1 MSEKDNLPEADGT
14 QEHLE
19 APKEVET
26 PKEVEIE
33 VEASEEAEIESET
46 EIEEKISEGTE
57 IEVEVEAEVEVEVE
71 VETNKKTE
79 IEAEAQTEV
88 ENEKDAN
95 TSNEVEVETEIEVEP
110 VKDVESSEGTE
121 LKSSENSDDAINEI
135 DASNAEDAE
144 DTDNSERHELTEK
157 DYHAMSME
165 ALVDEMETL
174 VNNRKIQVIR
184 DHVDTIRSEFNA
196 KFSALLEEKKE
207 AFLAD
212 GGNSIDFRFSNPV
225 KAKFNEVYK
234 TYRNKRKAY
243 YKNLES
249 SLQANL
255 SKRLGIIEEIKGLIN
270 VEENI
275 NTTYKHFKEL
285 QESWRNAGPIPRDKY
300 NNVWNNYHHHVEI
313 FYDFLHLNRDLR
325 DLDFKHNLEQKLKII
340 ERAEELAKDD
350 NSNRAFR
357 ELQALHKIWKEE
369 LGPVER
375 ERREE
380 IWERFSAAT
389 KAIHEKRQEYYK
401 ELDKAY
407 EKNLEIKHS
416 IIDKIDE
423 VTADEANNH
432 AAWQK
437 KIKII
442 EDLREQFFNAG
453 KVPIK
458 VNEKTWA
465 KFKESVRAFNRKKNS
480 FYKTLKKEQYKNLQE
495 KLELIKIAEANKD
508 STDFA
513 ATTPLMK
520 KIQSDW
526 KKIGHVPRRESD
538 KIWKQF
544 KKACNAYFEKLHA
557 SKNAVNEEEV
567 KALEE
572 KNALLENLKSLKFT
586 EDKKENL
593 KLIREQIDA
602 WKAIGHVPYNK
613 RSINKKFNTAI
624 DGLYNKLDISKKETE
639 LLKYNTKLDTL
650 SNDKRSLDN
659 EHNFIRKKIDEVKS
673 EINQLENNLQFFS
686 NVEDENPLVK
696 EVHKNI
702 ERHKNQL
709 SLWEEK
715 LRKIKTYY

>member
-1 MSEKDNLPEADGT
+1 MSEKDNLQEADGA
-14 QEHLE
+14 QEPIE
-19 APKEVET
+19 VKTEKVSAKEVET
-26 PKEVEIE
+26 ETEV
-33 VEASEEAEIESET
+33 EAEIEEEPKSSKKT
-46 EIEEKISEGTE
+46 DDPLDEIE
-57 IEVEVEAEVEVEVE
+57 
-71 VETNKKTE
+71 
-79 IEAEAQTEV
+79 
-88 ENEKDAN
+88 
-95 TSNEVEVETEIEVEP
+95 
-110 VKDVESSEGTE
+110 
-121 LKSSENSDDAINEI
+121 
-135 DASNAEDAE
+135 ASNAEDAE
-144 DTDNSERHELTEK
+144 DADNSERHELTEK

-165 ALVDEMETL
+165 DLVNEFESL

-184 DHVDTIRSEFNA
+184 DHVDIIRSEFNA
-196 KFSALLEEKKE
+196 KFSEILEEKKE
-207 AFLAD
+207 EFLAD

-225 KAKFNEVYK
+225 KSKFNEVYK
-234 TYRNKRKAY
+234 AYRTKQKAY

-255 SKRLGIIEEIKGLIN
+255 SKRLEIIEEIKGLIN

-357 ELQALHKIWKEE
+357 EIQALHKIWKEE

-375 ERREE
+375 EKREE

-389 KAIHEKRQEYYK
+389 KAIHEKRQEYFK
-401 ELDKAY
+401 ELDKAF
-407 EKNLEIKHS
+407 EKNLEVKHE
-416 IIDKIDE
+416 IIAKIYE
-423 VTADEANNH
+423 VTADDSNNH
-432 AAWQK
+432 SAWQK
-437 KIKII
+437 KIKIV
-442 EDLREQFFNAG
+442 EDLRTQFFNAG

-458 VNEKTWA
+458 VNEETWA

-480 FYKTLKKEQYKNLQE
+480 FYKGLKKDQYQNLQK

-513 ATTPLMK
+513 VTTPLMK

-526 KKIGHVPRRESD
+526 KAIGHVPRRESD

-544 KKACNAYFEKLHA
+544 KAACNAYFDKMHE
-557 SKNAVNEEEV
+557 SKNAASEEET
-567 KALEE
+567 KAFEL
-572 KNALLENLKSLKFT
+572 KTALLESMKKIKFSD
-586 EDKKENL
+586 DKKSNL
-593 KLIREQIDA
+593 KLIKEQVEA

-613 RSINKKFNTAI
+613 RSINKKFNKAI
-624 DGLYNKLDISKKETE
+624 DDLYNQLDISKKETE
-639 LLKYNTKLDTL
+639 LLKYNGKLATL
-650 SNDKRSLDN
+650 SNDQRSLDN
-659 EHNFIRKKIDEVKS
+659 EHNFIRKKIDEVKA

-686 NVEDENPLVK
+686 NVEDDNPLVK
-696 EVHKNI
+696 EVHQNI
-702 ERHKNQL
+702 ERHKNEL
-709 SLWEEK
+709 TLWEEK
-715 LRKIKTYY
+715 LRKVKQYY

>member
-1 MSEKDNLPEADGT
+1 MSEKDNLQEADGA
-14 QEHLE
+14 QEPIE
-19 APKEVET
+19 VKTEKVSAKEVET
-26 PKEVEIE
+26 ETEV
-33 VEASEEAEIESET
+33 EAEIEEEPKSSKKADDPLD
-46 EIEEKISEGTE
+46 EIE
-57 IEVEVEAEVEVEVE
+57 
-71 VETNKKTE
+71 
-79 IEAEAQTEV
+79 
-88 ENEKDAN
+88 
-95 TSNEVEVETEIEVEP
+95 
-110 VKDVESSEGTE
+110 
-121 LKSSENSDDAINEI
+121 
-135 DASNAEDAE
+135 ASNAEDAE
-144 DTDNSERHELTEK
+144 DADNSERHELTEK

-165 ALVDEMETL
+165 DLVNEFESL

-184 DHVDTIRSEFNA
+184 DHVDIIRSEFNA
-196 KFSALLEEKKE
+196 KFSEILEEKKE
-207 AFLAD
+207 EFLAD

-225 KAKFNEVYK
+225 KSKFNEVYK
-234 TYRNKRKAY
+234 AYRTKQKAY

-255 SKRLGIIEEIKGLIN
+255 SKRLEIIEEIKGLIN

-357 ELQALHKIWKEE
+357 EIQALHKIWKEE

-375 ERREE
+375 EKREE

-389 KAIHEKRQEYYK
+389 KAIHEKRQEYFK
-401 ELDKAY
+401 ELDKAF
-407 EKNLEIKHS
+407 EKNLEVKHE
-416 IIDKIDE
+416 IIAKIYE
-423 VTADEANNH
+423 VTADDSNNH
-432 AAWQK
+432 SAWQK
-437 KIKII
+437 KIKIV
-442 EDLREQFFNAG
+442 EDLRTQFFNAG

-458 VNEKTWA
+458 VNEETWA

-480 FYKTLKKEQYKNLQE
+480 FYKGLKKDQYQNLQK

-513 ATTPLMK
+513 VTTPLMK

-526 KKIGHVPRRESD
+526 KAIGHVPRRESD

-544 KKACNAYFEKLHA
+544 KAACNAYFDKMHE
-557 SKNAVNEEEV
+557 SKNAASEEET
-567 KALEE
+567 KAFEL
-572 KNALLENLKSLKFT
+572 KTALLESMKKIKFSD
-586 EDKKENL
+586 DKKSNL
-593 KLIREQIDA
+593 KLIKEQVEA

-613 RSINKKFNTAI
+613 RSINKKFNKAI
-624 DGLYNKLDISKKETE
+624 DDLYNQLDISKKETE
-639 LLKYNTKLDTL
+639 LLKYNGKLATL
-650 SNDKRSLDN
+650 SNDQRSLDN
-659 EHNFIRKKIDEVKS
+659 EHNFIRKKIDEVKA

-686 NVEDENPLVK
+686 NVEDDNPLVK
-696 EVHKNI
+696 EVHQNI
-702 ERHKNQL
+702 ERHKNEL
-709 SLWEEK
+709 TLWEEK
-715 LRKIKTYY
+715 LRKVKQYY